1 MNNQLEYKG
10 YRGTVESSLEDH
22 FLFGKLLSTKALIRY
37 EGNTLEEL
45 EVAFRK
51 AVDDFHERAPTVS

>member
-22 FLFGKLLSTKALIRY
+22 CLFGKLLSTKALISY

-51 AVDDFHERAPTVS
+51 AVDDFHDSAPTVS

>member
-1 MNNQLEYKG
+1 
-10 YRGTVESSLEDH
+10 
-22 FLFGKLLSTKALIRY
+22 LISY

-51 AVDDFHERAPTVS
+51 AVDDFHDSAPTVS